1 MSKKITPIIGR
12 LQNEIKIKGKLE
24 NEVKVSGRLTKG
36 GKGDSAYDIWLKD
49 GNTGTIRDFL
59 NSTGD
64 NHFLHNQ
71 TLISNEWIVNHGLN
85 KFPSVTVVDSA
96 ETVVYGEVTYLS
108 KNKVKINFSGGF
120 SGKAYLN

>member
-12 LQNEIKIKGKLE
+12 LQNEIKIE
-24 NEVKVSGRLTKG
+24 GRLTKG
-36 GKGDSAYDIWLKD
+36 GKGDSAYEIWLRE

-71 TLISNEWIVNHGLN
+71 TLISNE
-85 KFPSVTVVDSA
+85 
-96 ETVVYGEVTYLS
+96 
-108 KNKVKINFSGGF
+108 
-120 SGKAYLN
+120 